1 MKRNLKIKGVILPI
15 LLLLMVTGVAG
26 AVLDDIFLRDSGDGG
41 GIPMNG
47 NNRHNVPFWRKVAY
61 SSPAYALAIIGIPVY
76 VYIPKFYTD
85 VVGINVVLLGYI
97 LFSVR
102 LFDAVS
108 DPVIG
113 YLSDRTK
120 TRFGRRRPY
129 IAVGA
134 VFTAAMMIFLFN
146 PPMASPTVETIW
158 FGVFIY
164 ALFLFWT
171 IVTVPY
177 ESLGPE
183 ITFDYNERIAL
194 FGMRDGFLIAGT
206 MAAAGAPALMQWVF
220 ALPGDAAG
228 ERIKFFWIS
237 VLYTPLLIGTA
248 WWCVWAIKE
257 EYPQSEKD
265 TGIVSGLRQV
275 MRNRPFIILLAAYTI
290 SAIGNNLPATLIL
303 FYVQYV
309 LQSDLADFF
318 LLLYF
323 VSGIVFL
330 PGWIYI
336 ARRTGKKRAWLAS
349 MAINSGAF
357 VGVFF
362 LGPGDVWTYGVLVF
376 LSGIGFGATLAIPS
390 AIQAD
395 VIDYDELLT
404 GERREGQYIGL
415 WSIAKKMAAAVGI
428 GAGLTLLGMAGYQPN
443 VEQTETVRLVL
454 RLLYALI
461 PSFCNLL
468 GLVVALAYPIND
480 RIHAEIRQA
489 IAKKRAGYKVEN
501 PLSDRVWTLP
511 DDRVR

>member
-1 MKRNLKIKGVILPI
+1 
-15 LLLLMVTGVAG
+15 
-26 AVLDDIFLRDSGDGG
+26 
-41 GIPMNG
+41 MNSDAM
-47 NNRHNVPFWRKVAY
+47 HKVPFSKKVAY
-61 SSPAYALAIIGIPVY
+61 AAPAYALAVIGIPVY

-102 LFDAVS
+102 IFDAVT

-113 YLSDRTK
+113 YMSDRTT

-129 IAVGA
+129 IAAGSIFIA
-134 VFTAAMMIFLFN
+134 LMMLLLFN
-146 PPMASPTVETIW
+146 PPQASPTFETVW
-158 FGVFIY
+158 FGVTIY

-183 ITFDYNERIAL
+183 ITFDYHERTSL

-206 MAAAGAPALMQWVF
+206 LAAAAAPATVKWL
-220 ALPGDAAG
+220 LNLSDDAAG
-228 ERIKFFWIS
+228 EREKFLWIS
-237 VLYTPLLIGTA
+237 IIYAPLLIGTA
-248 WWCVWAIKE
+248 WWCVAALKE
-257 EYPQSEKD
+257 RVLTPRLQSD
-265 TGIVSGLRQV
+265 GIFSGLRQV
-275 MRNRPFIILLAAYTI
+275 VANRPFVILLIAYTI

-309 LQSDLADFF
+309 LQSELADFF

-323 VSGIVFL
+323 VTGIIFL
-330 PGWIYI
+330 PGWIYV
-336 ARRTGKKRAWLAS
+336 ARRTGKKAAWLAS

-362 LGPGDVWTYGVLVF
+362 LGPGDALIYGILVF

-415 WSIAKKMAAAVGI
+415 WSISKKLAAAIGI
-428 GAGLTLLGMAGYQPN
+428 GAGLSLLGMAGYTPN
-443 VEQTETVRLVL
+443 TEQTDQVQLVL
-454 RLLYALI
+454 RTLYALV
-461 PSFCNLL
+461 PSLCNLL
-468 GLVVALAYPIND
+468 GLIVALAYPISD
-480 RIHAEIRQA
+480 TIHAEIRQA
-489 IAKKRAGYKVEN
+489 IVKRRLGQAVEN
-501 PLSDRVWTLP
+501 PLTGVPIGT
-511 DDRVR
+511 